1 MNSNAIVPVAP
12 NTLTRPIEVDTTS
25 MSTAYC
31 NFFRVAGTYEELIID
46 FGFLSGIVIAQ
57 PTGQTTEAVKMSDRV
72 IMSFA
77 TAKRL
82 YLGLQA
88 ALAQHEQPARSEMK
102 EEK

>member
-1 MNSNAIVPVAP
+1 MNTNAIVPVVP
-12 NTLTRPIEVDTTS
+12 NAVARPIEMDTTQ

-46 FGFLSGIVIAQ
+46 FGFLSGVVIAQ
-57 PTGQTTEAVKMSDRV
+57 TAGQTTEPVKMSDRV

-88 ALAQHEQPARSEMK
+88 ALAQHEQPVRPEMK